1 MQHVLVTWA
10 AGTVALEQGRGTA
23 ALEHSVGELWLGRSG
38 VVGRLAGAR
47 RRGCAT
53 ALAWE

>member
-1 MQHVLVTWA
+1 MLVTWA